1 MANTIKIK
9 RSAVQGKVPTTGDI
23 QLGELAL
30 NTFDGKLYTL
40 RNNGTASVV
49 ELSGGAIAD
58 GDKGDIT
65 VSSSGATWTI
75 DNSAVTNAK
84 LAGSIT
90 DDKLST
96 ISAAGKVAN
105 SATTATNANT
115 ASAIVARD
123 ASGNFTAGTITAALS
138 GNASTATTWQTGR
151 TIALTGDVTGTSTAF
166 NGSANL
172 SFAATLA
179 NSGAT
184 AGTYN
189 NSATAVT
196 PITVDAKGRVTGTGS
211 AVTITPAFSSITS
224 KPTTLSGYG
233 ITDAASSTH
242 THGNISNAGAIGTTA
257 NLPIITTT
265 SGVLATGSFGTAANT
280 FCQGN
285 DSRLSDTR
293 TPTDGSV
300 TNAKVAANA
309 AIADTKLATVSTAG
323 KVANSATTATNAN
336 TASAIVA
343 RDASGN
349 FTAGTITAALT
360 GNASTATTLQTT
372 RTINGTNFNGSANI
386 TTANWGTARTLTVG
400 ATGKSVNGSAAVSW
414 SLAEI
419 GAFPAAGGTVS
430 GDITM
435 SGTGA
440 IRVANGTT
448 AQRPTGANGMTRYN
462 TTLGCLEA
470 FVQGVW
476 QVIANTSFDY
486 GLITSATTTTFD
498 YGALV

>member
-1 MANTIKIK
+1 
-9 RSAVQGKVPTTGDI
+9 
-23 QLGELAL
+23 
-30 NTFDGKLYTL
+30 
-40 RNNGTASVV
+40 V

-123 ASGNFTAGTITAALS
+123 ASGNFTAGTITAAL
-138 GNASTATTWQTGR
+138 
-151 TIALTGDVTGTSTAF
+151 
-166 NGSANL
+166 
-172 SFAATLA
+172 
-179 NSGAT
+179 
-184 AGTYN
+184 
-189 NSATAVT
+189 
-196 PITVDAKGRVTGTGS
+196 
-211 AVTITPAFSSITS
+211 
-224 KPTTLSGYG
+224 
-233 ITDAASSTH
+233 
-242 THGNISNAGAIGTTA
+242 
-257 NLPIITTT
+257 
-265 SGVLATGSFGTAANT
+265 
-280 FCQGN
+280 
-285 DSRLSDTR
+285 
-293 TPTDGSV
+293 
-300 TNAKVAANA
+300 
-309 AIADTKLATVSTAG
+309 
-323 KVANSATTATNAN
+323 
-336 TASAIVA
+336 
-343 RDASGN
+343 
-349 FTAGTITAALT
+349 T

-372 RTINGTNFNGSANI
+372 RAINGTNFNGSAAI

-414 SLAEI
+414 SLSEI
-419 GAFPAAGGTVS
+419 GAEPALGFVPVNKGGDTMTGKLALPAATNSLASIQIPHGAAPTTLVNGDFWTTTAS
-430 GDITM
+430 LIGRINGATRTFIHNGNPTTLAGDI
-435 SGTGA
+435 SQAEAQAGTATTRRWFTALRARQAVAAYALAKTGDTLTGD
-440 IRVANGTT
+440 VANTSTGYLQVAAGTT

>member
-96 ISAAGKVAN
+96 ISTAGKVAN

-138 GNASTATTWQTGR
+138 GNASTATT
-151 TIALTGDVTGTSTAF
+151 
-166 NGSANL
+166 
-172 SFAATLA
+172 
-179 NSGAT
+179 
-184 AGTYN
+184 
-189 NSATAVT
+189 
-196 PITVDAKGRVTGTGS
+196 
-211 AVTITPAFSSITS
+211 
-224 KPTTLSGYG
+224 
-233 ITDAASSTH
+233 
-242 THGNISNAGAIGTTA
+242 
-257 NLPIITTT
+257 
-265 SGVLATGSFGTAANT
+265 
-280 FCQGN
+280 
-285 DSRLSDTR
+285 
-293 TPTDGSV
+293 
-300 TNAKVAANA
+300 
-309 AIADTKLATVSTAG
+309 
-323 KVANSATTATNAN
+323 ATNQ
-336 TASAIVA
+336 S
-343 RDASGN
+343 
-349 FTAGTITAALT
+349 
-360 GNASTATTLQTT
+360 
-372 RTINGTNFNGSANI
+372 
-386 TTANWGTARTLTVG
+386 
-400 ATGKSVNGSAAVSW
+400 
-414 SLAEI
+414 
-419 GAFPAAGGTVS
+419 GGTVS
-430 GDITM
+430 ATTGTFSGDVTQT
-435 SGTGA
+435 GTGA
-440 IRVANGTT
+440 LRVANGTT

-462 TTLGCLEA
+462 TTLGCLEFFA
-470 FVQGVW
+470 QGVW
-476 QVIANTSFDY
+476 QVIANTALDY
-486 GLITSATTTTFD
+486 GLITTPADTTFD